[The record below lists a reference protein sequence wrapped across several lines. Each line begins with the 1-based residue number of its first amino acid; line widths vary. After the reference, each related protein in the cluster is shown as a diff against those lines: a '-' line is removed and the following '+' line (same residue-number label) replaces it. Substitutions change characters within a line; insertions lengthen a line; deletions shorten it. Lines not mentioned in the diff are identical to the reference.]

1 MYDSLVAARPS
12 RPHRLPAGLRR
23 HLLQHSLTRHS
34 LCCYTKARDR
44 SNVVNPAVN
53 THHGGVLSHTVAGCL
68 IFFFFFFFLVDGRL
82 TVPLLLDAD
91 GGRGEDGG
99 ALRQSGGCAPRHGA
113 QSFQVTR
120 HGEWEGSGSQTRDT
134 VLCYEWTAVPVQPV
148 KPVTLLNLLLLVLRR
163 FLWAHDVHTASCCTR
178 GHSLTHRAR

>member
-68 IFFFFFFFLVDGRL
+68 IFFLVFFFFSRRQ
-82 TVPLLLDAD
+82 TYSSSSA
-91 GGRGEDGG
+91 GRGRRPGRG
-99 ALRQSGGCAPRHGA
+99 RRGSATVRRLRSSTRSSELSGNPPWWVRGIR
-113 QSFQVTR
+113 VT
-120 HGEWEGSGSQTRDT
+120 DT
-134 VLCYEWTAVPVQPV
+134 GHCSLLWMDSSAGTA
-148 KPVTLLNLLLLVLRR
+148 R
-163 FLWAHDVHTASCCTR
+163 
-178 GHSLTHRAR
+178 